1 MNRRKSKK
9 ASPTVHD
16 IAKKLG
22 VHPSTVSR
30 ALNPRTRHQVGAEVA
45 KQALEIAARLGYRR
59 NQMASALRTGRSD
72 TIGVVIPDLKNL
84 IFPPIIQGLQD
95 TLGLAGYLSLVAHSD
110 NDLQKE
116 HTAIRNLSERRVDGF
131 LIASAHREDA
141 LIENYAK
148 AKIPM
153 VLVLRTIDNGHVD
166 SVVVDEHAGMSAT
179 IDHLVSQG
187 HENIAYI
194 AGPQWF
200 STGHQRY
207 QQYLKCMEEYRL
219 EVEPDMVVFARNFTS
234 SEGYSALNEL
244 FSRRLTFTA
253 IVTGNDLLALGCLA
267 YLQDHGISCP
277 EKLSVIGYGDM
288 PLVDQLRVPLTTVA
302 VPKYEIGV
310 TAGHMLLEQLRNPIK
325 ELHKHLLQPKLVI
338 RKSTAPPTSTS

>member
-9 ASPTVHD
+9 GSPTVHD
-16 IAKKLG
+16 IAKKIG

-45 KQALEIAARLGYRR
+45 KLALETAARVGYRR

-95 TLGLAGYLSLVAHSD
+95 TLGLAGYLSLEAHTD

-131 LIASAHREDA
+131 LIASAHREDP
-141 LIENYAK
+141 LIENYAA

-153 VLVLRTIDNGHVD
+153 VLVLRTIDKGQVD
-166 SVVVDEHAGMSAT
+166 SVVVDEHAGMSAA
-179 IDHLVSQG
+179 IGHLVCEG
-187 HENIAYI
+187 HTKIAYI

-207 QQYLKCMEEYRL
+207 LQYLKCMDEHRL
-219 EVEPDMVVFARNFTS
+219 EVDSDLVVFARNFVS
-234 SEGYSALNEL
+234 LEGYSAINEL
-244 FSRRLTFTA
+244 FSRKSPFTA
-253 IVTGNDLLALGCLA
+253 VITGNDLLALGCLA
-267 YLQDHGISCP
+267 YLQEHAIQCP
-277 EKLSVIGYGDM
+277 SKISVIGYGDM
-288 PLVDQLRVPLTTVA
+288 ALADQLCVPLSTIA

-325 ELHKHLLQPKLVI
+325 ERHKHLLQPKLVL
-338 RKSTAPPTSTS
+338 RNSTAAPR